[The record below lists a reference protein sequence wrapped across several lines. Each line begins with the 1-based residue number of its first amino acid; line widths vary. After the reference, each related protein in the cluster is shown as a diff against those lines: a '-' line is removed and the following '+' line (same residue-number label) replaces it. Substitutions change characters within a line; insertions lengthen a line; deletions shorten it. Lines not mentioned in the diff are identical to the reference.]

1 MGRAYSSASG
11 NTAYSSASGKTA
23 SQKVFFS
30 LLLFSI
36 VLLSLGLIRCDNAC
50 VLVVSN
56 PGGSIGTVSGN
67 GPSCS
72 LSTTSGTASVRIAAH
87 AATAGDEAS
96 RIAGQPLRAGDEA
109 SRIGAHALGAGD
121 EASRIAAHALGAGD
135 EASRIRHVFLTL
147 RGIEANASAVAD
159 DESPDW
165 QELAPKLAA
174 QPVQVDLFAAGGD
187 SCEAGGFESAAV
199 RADAYRQI
207 RLRLAPNETDST
219 EPILGQNSCGSAGFN
234 CIVTSDG
241 DIRPLVLA
249 RDALEIQVTPE
260 HIAGG
265 FFRIVSEASVN
276 LEIDFDPNASQ
287 FIPTEGIVRM
297 VPVFTVDSQGRC
309 ESAAGTER

>member
-1 MGRAYSSASG
+1 MGRAYRSPR
-11 NTAYSSASGKTA
+11 GKTA

-96 RIAGQPLRAGDEA
+96 RIG
-109 SRIGAHALGAGD
+109 
-121 EASRIAAHALGAGD
+121 AHALGAGD

-187 SCEAGGFESAAV
+187 SCAAGGFESAAV

>member
-1 MGRAYSSASG
+1 MGRAYRSPR
-11 NTAYSSASGKTA
+11 GKTA

-72 LSTTSGTASVRIAAH
+72 LGTTSGTASVRIAAH
-87 AATAGDEAS
+87 AAT
-96 RIAGQPLRAGDEA
+96 AGDEA

-187 SCEAGGFESAAV
+187 SCAAGGFESAAV